1 MLLSPMIEESFVATA
16 ENHRPVMLEEVLELL
31 APVSGQLW
39 VDGTLGAGGHTIAL
53 LKAVGP
59 GGRVIGIDRD
69 PLALA
74 MATERLSQYGPSF
87 VPCRGEHER
96 IRELLRDQSIDRVDG
111 ILLDLGVSS
120 MQLDQAERGF
130 SFRND
135 APLDMRMDPDTPISA
150 ATLLRELDA
159 PELREILWRYG
170 EERRA
175 GAIARAIV
183 ARRDTNPI
191 TRTLELAELVSDVL
205 GPRARRFRIHP
216 ATRTFQALRIA
227 VNGEIVGLATTVHDA
242 IDCLRPG
249 GRLAVIAYHSLE
261 SRAVKHAM
269 RDSLKRCICP
279 RGLPVCACGMP
290 GSVLAVTGKAV
301 RPTPEEIADNPRA
314 RSAQLRVVERL

>member
-1 MLLSPMIEESFVATA
+1 MLLSPTIEESFVATA
-16 ENHRPVMLEEVLELL
+16 ENHRPVLLEEVLELL

-39 VDGTLGAGGHTIAL
+39 VDGTLGAGGHANAL
-53 LKAVGP
+53 LEAVSP
-59 GGRVIGIDRD
+59 EGRVIGIDRD

-74 MATERLSQYGPSF
+74 MATERLTPYGQSF
-87 VPCRGEHER
+87 IPCRGEHER
-96 IRELLRDQSIDRVDG
+96 ICELLQELSIDGVDG

-120 MQLDQAERGF
+120 MQLDRAERGF
-130 SFRND
+130 SFRHD
-135 APLDMRMDPDTPISA
+135 APLDMRMDPDTAASA
-150 ATLLRELDA
+150 ANLLLELDET
-159 PELREILWRYG
+159 ELRQILWRYG

-183 ARRDTNPI
+183 RRRDEKPI
-191 TRTLELAELVSDVL
+191 TRTFDLAELVSEVL
-205 GPRARRFRIHP
+205 GPQARRFRIHP

-227 VNGEIVGLATTVHDA
+227 VNGEIVGLAAAVHDA

-279 RGLPVCACGMP
+279 RGLPVCGCGMP
-290 GSVLAVTGKAV
+290 GSVRAVTGKAV
-301 RPTPEEIADNPRA
+301 RPTPEEIEGNPRA